1 VIGARPP
8 GYIVGTYYTENP
20 VKKVAESAV
29 LEGRAIALA
38 SQDGEVAAELCIG
51 LTSRGTAAT
60 MRLFACRV
68 GDTI

>member
-1 VIGARPP
+1 VLGAPLP
-8 GYIVGTYYTENP
+8 GYVVGTYYTEKP

-29 LEGRAIALA
+29 PEGRAIALA
-38 SQDGEVAAELCIG
+38 SPDGEVATKLCIG

>member
-1 VIGARPP
+1 MLGAPPP
-8 GYIVGTYYTENP
+8 GYVVGTYYTEKP

-38 SQDGEVAAELCIG
+38 SQDGEVATKLCIG